1 MTASGE
7 NSTGA
12 MAAADADGE
21 RRFDWGELLQLVRDR
36 KVIPVVGKELLAV
49 SIDGQEILVEQYLA
63 ARLAEALGVE
73 RQGLSQRF
81 DVNEV
86 AVAHLE
92 KGGLPRKIYTRLREI
107 VEERPLPV
115 PEPLRQ
121 LAAIAHFQLF
131 ISTTFDSLLAE
142 AIDLERY
149 AGAAR
154 TGRLAFSTNA
164 PLEEL
169 PSERAKLADAQVF
182 QIFGRLSGIG
192 DYAVTEEDIL
202 EFLHALQSEARQPRT
217 LFEELKNTP
226 LLFLGCSFPDG
237 LARFFLRTLANRR
250 LLPPEGAKFVVDRRV
265 KVDLNLALFLRQC
278 RIDID
283 PAGDPVAFV
292 SELHHR
298 WQLVRSQVEAKEQ
311 EPAQRK
317 MEPNAVFLSFAGE
330 DRPAA
335 RGLRAALERKGLD
348 VWFDE
353 RSIPPGAAWD
363 LEIQANIRRC
373 SLFVPLLSQH
383 AARRP
388 EGYFRREWRWA
399 LERAQAMDDSIPFIQ
414 PVVIDDLQSGA
425 SGIPE
430 GFRAR
435 QWSRFP
441 VEEPP
446 ANFIA
451 QAIEVIRN
459 LRSRQ
464 AGYS

>member
-1 MTASGE
+1 VAVKGKDQAATMTAAE
-7 NSTGA
+7 P
-12 MAAADADGE
+12 DAL
-21 RRFDWGELLQLVRDR
+21 RAFDWGELLQLVRDR

-49 SIDGQEILVEQYLA
+49 SIDGQEMLVEQYLA

-73 RQGLSQRF
+73 QRRLSPRF

-92 KGGLPRKIYTRLREI
+92 KGGVPRKIYIRLREI

-115 PEPLRQ
+115 PKPLRQ
-121 LAAIAHFQLF
+121 LAAITHFQLF
-131 ISTTFDSLLAE
+131 VSTTFDSLLAE

-149 AGAAR
+149 AGASR
-154 TGRLAFSTNA
+154 TRRLAFSTNA
-164 PLEEL
+164 PLEDL
-169 PSERAKLADAQVF
+169 PGERAQLADAHVF

-192 DYAVTEEDIL
+192 DYAVTEEDTL
-202 EFLHALQSEARQPRT
+202 EFLHALQSKARPPRT
-217 LFEELKNTP
+217 LFEELKNSP

-237 LARFFLRTLANRR
+237 LARFLLRTLANRR
-250 LLPPEGAKFVVDRRV
+250 LLPSEGAKFVVDRRL
-265 KVDLNLALFLRQC
+265 KVDLNLALFLRHC
-278 RIDID
+278 KIEID

-292 SELHHR
+292 SELHRR
-298 WQLVRSQVEAKEQ
+298 WQLVRGQIQDRGQ
-311 EPAQRK
+311 EPGQRK
-317 MEPNAVFLSFAGE
+317 MEPGAIFLSFAGD
-330 DRPAA
+330 DRQAA
-335 RGLRAALERKGLD
+335 RNLKAGLESAGLD

-373 SLFVPLLSQH
+373 SLFVPLLSQN
-383 AARRP
+383 AAGRS

-399 LERAQAMDDSIPFIQ
+399 LDRAEGMDDSIRFIQ
-414 PVVIDDLQSGA
+414 PVVIDDLQPGA

-430 GFRAR
+430 GFWAR

-441 VEEPP
+441 VEQPP

-451 QAIEVIRN
+451 QATEVIRN
-459 LRSRQ
+459 LRSRR